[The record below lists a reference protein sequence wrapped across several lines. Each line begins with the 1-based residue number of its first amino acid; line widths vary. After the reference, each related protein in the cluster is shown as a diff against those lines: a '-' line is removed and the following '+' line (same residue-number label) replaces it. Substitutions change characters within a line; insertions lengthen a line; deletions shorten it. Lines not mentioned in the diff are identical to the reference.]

1 MTQSDEDFREE
12 YKPLQI
18 PAAYHADDTQENKII
33 YALAQLGSG
42 TDAEVVDKLASL
54 ETGIKSEQ
62 LIAMT
67 DQVLQHLYEKGLI
80 KGEDIH
86 GEMHYNLSKVTQPNE
101 GSVDPDLLAPGLD

>member
-18 PAAYHADDTQENKII
+18 PAAYHPDDTQENKII
-33 YALAQLGSG
+33 YALAQLSTG
-42 TDAEVVDKLASL
+42 TDAEVVDKLQSL
-54 ETGIKSEQ
+54 EAGIKSEQ
-62 LIAMT
+62 LIAIT
-67 DQVLQHLYEKGLI
+67 DQALKHLYEKGLI
-80 KGEDIH
+80 KGEDIQ